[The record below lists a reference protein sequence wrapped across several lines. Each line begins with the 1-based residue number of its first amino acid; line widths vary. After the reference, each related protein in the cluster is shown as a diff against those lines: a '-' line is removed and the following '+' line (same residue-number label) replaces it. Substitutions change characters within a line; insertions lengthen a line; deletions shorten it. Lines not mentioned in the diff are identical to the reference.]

1 MSTMMFIT
9 VFTSGALFGIA
20 AAIAGIYYAA
30 NYVK

>member
-9 VFTSGALFGIA
+9 VFASGALFGIA
-20 AAIAGIYYAA
+20 LTIAGIYYAA